1 MARYKAKTT
10 ENETSVAAFI
20 AGADAAR
27 QADCQAL
34 VQLMEAVSGHSAKM
48 WGPAIIGFGS
58 YHFKYDSG
66 HEGDAPCI
74 AFSPRK
80 TALTLYVANY
90 PGREALLARLGKH
103 KTAKACIYI
112 NKLSD
117 VDLDVLREVLAVAMK
132 QY

>member
-1 MARYKAKTT
+1 MGKYKAKTT
-10 ENETSVAAFI
+10 ENENSVAAFI
-20 AGADAAR
+20 AGVDPTR
-27 QADCQAL
+27 QADCHAL
-34 VQLMEAVSGHSAKM
+34 VQLMEAVSGQPAKM

-74 AFSPRK
+74 GFSPRK
-80 TALTLYVANY
+80 SAFSLYLPNY
-90 PGREALLARLGKH
+90 PGREALLEHLGKH

-117 VDLDVLREVLAVAMK
+117 VNLEVLRKVLAAGME

>member
-1 MARYKAKTT
+1 
-10 ENETSVAAFI
+10 
-20 AGADAAR
+20 
-27 QADCQAL
+27 
-34 VQLMEAVSGHSAKM
+34 M

-80 TALTLYVANY
+80 SALTLYVANY

-117 VDLDVLREVLAVAMK
+117 VDPDVLREVLAVAMK